1 MVASRIVAQ
10 GEIWW
15 ADLGEPVGSAPGY
28 RRPVLV
34 VQGDGLNRSRIGTV
48 VCVPLTSNLKW
59 AEAPGNVRLTARQT
73 GLDKD
78 SVANVSL
85 IVAVDRLQLTERAGA
100 VPERKLELVLS
111 GIDVVLG
118 R

>member
-1 MVASRIVAQ
+1 MIRQ
-10 GEIWW
+10 GETWW
-15 ADLGEPVGSAPGY
+15 ADLGEPIGSAPGY

-34 VQGDGLNRSRIGTV
+34 VQCDAMNESRIRTV
-48 VCVPLTSNLKW
+48 VCIPLTSNLKW
-59 AEAPGNVRLTARQT
+59 ADAPGNVVLAARAT
-73 GLDKD
+73 GLPKD

-85 IVAVDRLQLTERAGA
+85 IVALDKQQLTERVGMIARRQ
-100 VPERKLELVLS
+100 VNLVLA

>member
-1 MVASRIVAQ
+1 MVIAQ
-10 GEIWW
+10 GEIRW
-15 ADLGEPVGSAPGY
+15 ADLADQIGSSPGY

-34 VQGDGLNRSRIGTV
+34 VQGDALNASRIATV
-48 VCVPLTSNLKW
+48 LCVPVTSNPKW
-59 AEAPGNVRLTARQT
+59 ADAPGNVLLRERET
-73 GLDKD
+73 GLDRD

-85 IVAVDRLQLTERAGA
+85 LVAVDKEQLDERVGQ
-100 VPERKLELVLS
+100 VPRRTLERVLA